1 MISVDLRQT
10 LKQVRKDLSPDKK
23 TVFLI
28 PRKPVQLT
36 PIPWGKPDK
45 KLGFAV
51 CAHLQEVTPGIE
63 IPWSPQD
70 EKIRRILMNNK
81 IGAL

>member
-1 MISVDLRQT
+1 MISVDLRQAFNPVPIE
-10 LKQVRKDLSPDKK
+10 KPVPVR
-23 TVFLI
+23 I

-51 CAHLQEVTPGIE
+51 CVHLQEVTPGIE

-70 EKIRRILMNNK
+70 EKIRRILMTNK